1 MQPLTLQGCVGVLE
15 PLTLQV
21 CVGGLLEPPP
31 TIPHSQVLPEPQL
44 SPSGDR
50 TGKAQPSTQEN
61 QMSWDFYL
69 QQRQGRDTEEGL
81 GSQ

>member
-1 MQPLTLQGCVGVLE
+1 MQ

-21 CVGGLLEPPP
+21 CVCVLGGGVLEP
-31 TIPHSQVLPEPQL
+31 PHSQVLLEPQL

-61 QMSWDFYL
+61 QTSWNFYL
-69 QQRQGRDTEEGL
+69 QQRQGRDTEEGV